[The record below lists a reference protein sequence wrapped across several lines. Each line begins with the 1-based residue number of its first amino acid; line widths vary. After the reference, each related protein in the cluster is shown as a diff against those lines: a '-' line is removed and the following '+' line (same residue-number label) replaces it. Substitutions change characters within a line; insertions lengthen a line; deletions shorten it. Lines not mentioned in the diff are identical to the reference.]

1 MKNKKSDRIECYDTT
16 AVLKNLFLLSQKLL
30 DRFEQVIIAGKKGK
44 STKTARWW
52 TRNKLKLFQ
61 EVVPDMEN
69 KFSNFLK
76 KFTIKK

>member
-44 STKTARWW
+44 STKAAR
-52 TRNKLKLFQ
+52 
-61 EVVPDMEN
+61 
-69 KFSNFLK
+69 
-76 KFTIKK
+76 